1 MKTNKIIVAR
11 NPDGRTNSISIV
23 DYRHSNITT
32 ILSTPEPTS
41 ESGGWLR
48 QLHGSIL
55 DSEFR
60 VSAPITVDLSDIES
74 KFHLQWERGTF
85 DKHDYHNT
93 VLPRLMGEIIARDKL
108 DTEIESITNGSV
120 SPVTEYA
127 QLSHYLDATHRIPPK
142 FKSFRAFAKSINVK
156 GFAYLI
162 QHVDRREKYYAEYAM
177 CIQYL
182 HDKESTVYLTF
193 DPVEFLNMIR
203 DGRFIFC
210 GELFASNCIQTI
222 GEVNNQ
228 LAIVVERKISKVMQ
242 RITTTDTHHG
252 RSLDAIFL

>member
-11 NPDGRTNSISIV
+11 NPDGRTNSISIL
-23 DYRHSNITT
+23 DYRHTNIST
-32 ILSTPEPTS
+32 ILYTPEPTS

-48 QLHGSIL
+48 QLHSSIL
-55 DSEFR
+55 DTEFR
-60 VSAPITVDLSDIES
+60 ISTPITVYLTDLES
-74 KFHLQWERGTF
+74 KYNHQWERGTF
-85 DKHDYHNT
+85 DRHDYQNAA
-93 VLPRLMGEIIARDKL
+93 LPRLMGEIISRDKL
-108 DTEIESITNGSV
+108 DTEIESITSDSI

-127 QLSHYLDATHRIPPK
+127 QLSHYLDATHRIPSK
-142 FKSFRAFAKSINVK
+142 FKSFRSFAKSINVK

-182 HDKESTVYLTF
+182 HDNESTVYLTF
-193 DPVEFLNMIR
+193 DPVEFLNQIR

-222 GEVNNQ
+222 GEINNQ

-242 RITTTDTHHG
+242 RITSTNTHRS